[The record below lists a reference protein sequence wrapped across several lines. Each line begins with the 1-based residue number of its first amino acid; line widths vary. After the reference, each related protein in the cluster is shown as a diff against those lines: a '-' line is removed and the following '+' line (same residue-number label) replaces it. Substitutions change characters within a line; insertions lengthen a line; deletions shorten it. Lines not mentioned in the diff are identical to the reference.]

1 MTSDGSTLGVSTLL
15 ERAEQAPEVA
25 LPRALRVRFIDP
37 DDPGVGVEF
46 VVDGLA
52 VTPFGTLHGAALGA
66 VVELAGFLAVL
77 PTLDLDEHAV
87 TCHIATQYLR
97 AAHAGDRVEVHAQ
110 LDRRSRGMGFVTV
123 TAFTLGPSD
132 AVDHHR
138 AGRHPQ
144 VAASQITKAI
154 VRSSTT

>member
-1 MTSDGSTLGVSTLL
+1 MLL
-15 ERAEQAPEVA
+15 ERAEQALEVA
-25 LPRALRVRFIDP
+25 LPRALQVEFLDP
-37 DDPGVGVEF
+37 DDPGAGVRF

-52 VTPFGTLHGAALGA
+52 VTPFATLHGAALGA

-110 LDRRSRGMGFVTV
+110 LDRRSRAMGFVTV

-132 AVDHHR
+132 AADHH
-138 AGRHPQ
+138 ATDVTP
-144 VAASQITKAI
+144 
-154 VRSSTT
+154 RSRPARSPRRSCAPR